1 MERLILEKNQNKG
14 LSDGTIINPMNIFNR
29 QTSSEQNGIVN
40 NGTTIDLEDF
50 TDNGYERPEVSFIF
64 GLTTFFFIIHEI
76 NF

>member
-50 TDNGYERPEVSFIF
+50 SDNGYERPDVSFIF
-64 GLTTFFFIIHEI
+64 VLFMIRFFYD
-76 NF
+76 